1 MKIDKNLKRINKISQ
16 KIGILNACIFGG
28 VFELRPLRGRNS
40 DIKFDRVRVRRP
52 SARASVSRRVAVA
65 ETRHHRAAFAR
76 FRRKLRRRRGFCG
89 GFRGGFWGAGCHN
102 VRNVRAQAGEWQAKN
117 ARPTVYKRAR
127 ARPNSSGGVFCIFFR
142 GKLIF
147 LVLCP
152 EMITAPARAT
162 A

>member
-76 FRRKLRRRRGFCG
+76 FRRKLRARRRLCG
-89 GFRGGFWGAGCHN
+89 GFRGGF
-102 VRNVRAQAGEWQAKN
+102 
-117 ARPTVYKRAR
+117 
-127 ARPNSSGGVFCIFFR
+127 FR
-142 GKLIF
+142 GA
-147 LVLCP
+147 VDHTRA
-152 EMITAPARAT
+152 MYAPARADGKQKT
-162 A
+162 RARRYINARGRVLILRGAFFVFFFAESSFF